1 MTLELKCGETGSKL
15 LKRSMRVILRVPK
28 RIKGFEF

>member
-1 MTLELKCGETGSKL
+1 MTLKLKCEETGSNL
-15 LKRSMRVILRVPK
+15 LRRSMRVILRVPK